1 MGFNFSATLATG
13 GSWETSVGLDGVI
26 EVCATNLGL
35 KTIVLFSR
43 GWFLTCTLG
52 VLETATR
59 GCGDCGGE
67 TLQADTPKTRT
78 HPPIKSRKTD
88 EKGPGFWDLKRPDIG
103 EGKGVSL
110 RFLRND
116 RKRPLVFAAFK
127 KSPKLGLVTQPL
139 LVAVFFHAL
148 AAFMFCDFR
157 FSLLLYGTHDFSGL
171 LADY

>member
-1 MGFNFSATLATG
+1 MGATKP
-13 GSWETSVGLDGVI
+13 GL
-26 EVCATNLGL
+26 E
-35 KTIVLFSR
+35 TIVLFSK

-52 VLETATR
+52 VLETATGGR
-59 GCGDCGGE
+59 GEFGGE
-67 TLQADTPKTRT
+67 TWQADTPNTII
-78 HPPIKSRKTD
+78 HPQIKSRKKD
-88 EKGPGFWDLKRPDIG
+88 KEIPGIWDLKRPDIG

-116 RKRPLVFAAFK
+116 RKRPLIFAAFK

-148 AAFMFCDFR
+148 AAFMFRDFR